1 MRLLHRHCKSDS
13 SWKWDGIT
21 VKARVCFLQTTVI
34 TEYLLQTT
42 CELHGIEDACWEK
55 YRIRSSWLEKLFKQ
69 DPWKHWQL
77 RAIRLYFLHVAEVVY
92 PDPVKD
98 LSTYTTWADNLFET
112 RETGHIKVTDGSWVC
127 PFSWIRISCFNNIS
141 LQDITIIWK

>member
-1 MRLLHRHCKSDS
+1 MKKRWNNCKSTCVLSANYYYHRIPSTDHL
-13 SWKWDGIT
+13 WVAWHWRCMLGK
-21 VKARVCFLQTTVI
+21 VQNPFLLT
-34 TEYLLQTT
+34 
-42 CELHGIEDACWEK
+42 
-55 YRIRSSWLEKLFKQ
+55 EKLFKQ

-77 RAIRLYFLHVAEVVY
+77 RAILLYFLHVAKVFY

-98 LSTYTTWADNLFET
+98 LSTYTTWADSLFET

-127 PFSWIRISCFNNIS
+127 PFSWIRISCFKNIS